1 MSLTATTKN
10 HKIYGR
16 FIPVTIWY
24 GHIVTV
30 STGVCKSKPFR
41 NTAWKNS
48 VFELLWEI
56 IN

>member
-48 VFELLWEI
+48 VFELLSLER
-56 IN
+56 